1 MQRAALKRTDLGVPD
16 CMSTWQIRGTH
27 GQEESWVLRTGA
39 CWAGAG
45 VRVGFTLDGVGVKAK
60 ATGQRIAG

>member
-1 MQRAALKRTDLGVPD
+1 MQRAALRSTDLGFPD

-27 GQEESWVLRTGA
+27 MDRKRVQCLGPVR
-39 CWAGAG
+39 AGAG
-45 VRVGFTLDGVGVKAK
+45 VRVGFTRIGDRVRAK